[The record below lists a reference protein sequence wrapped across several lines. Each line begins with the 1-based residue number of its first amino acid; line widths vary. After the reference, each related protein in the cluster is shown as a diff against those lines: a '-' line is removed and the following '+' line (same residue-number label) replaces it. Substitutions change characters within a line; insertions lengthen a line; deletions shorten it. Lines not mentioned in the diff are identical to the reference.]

1 MHTTKKS
8 QLQGI
13 LSDMD
18 STCDGVDDLTDYN
31 DAVDELQKV
40 ETFCDALEDG
50 RLTNTDDAL
59 DDINEKLGEN
69 CVDYLEFLD
78 DNALSKSEDV
88 SLIAVILNSILQL
101 IISWQCLFTERPLNI
116 NMDFIFYKL
125 LSRTVRLRIESADD
139 LEQINV
145 LNS

>member
-1 MHTTKKS
+1 MHNTKKS

-88 SLIAVILNSILQL
+88 SFNACCYFKQYTTINYSMTMFIDREAFKYKHGLYFLQ
-101 IISWQCLFTERPLNI
+101 IIVKNRP
-116 NMDFIFYKL
+116 
-125 LSRTVRLRIESADD
+125 SSH
-139 LEQINV
+139 
-145 LNS
+145 